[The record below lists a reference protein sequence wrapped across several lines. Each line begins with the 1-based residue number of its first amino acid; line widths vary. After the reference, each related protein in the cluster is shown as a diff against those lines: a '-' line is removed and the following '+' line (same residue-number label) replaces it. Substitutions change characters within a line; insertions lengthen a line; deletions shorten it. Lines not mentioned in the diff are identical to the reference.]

1 VPKDAERVLA
11 GSCPVIASYGARD
24 LMGASHP
31 QRLEAALTA
40 LDVPHE
46 VKVYP
51 GAGHSFMS
59 RKPPLLAPVAVLTR
73 TDFKPEAAQ
82 DAWQRIFAFF
92 GQYLR

>member
-1 VPKDAERVLA
+1 MLA
-11 GSCPVIASYGARD
+11 GSCPVVASYGARD
-24 LMGASHP
+24 PMGTSGP

-40 LDVPHE
+40 LDVPHD

-51 GAGHSFMS
+51 DAGHSFMS
-59 RKPPLLAPVAVLTR
+59 PKPPLLTPVTALAR
-73 TDFKPEAAQ
+73 MDFKPEAAQ